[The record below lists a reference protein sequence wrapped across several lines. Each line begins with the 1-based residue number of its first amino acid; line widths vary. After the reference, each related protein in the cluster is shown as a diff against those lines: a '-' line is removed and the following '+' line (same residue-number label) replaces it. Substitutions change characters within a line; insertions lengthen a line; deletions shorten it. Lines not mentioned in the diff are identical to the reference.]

1 MQYLLGGGCLR
12 LVLLLTRDEGFSV
25 FAISDAS
32 VSSLADAC
40 KLRPPCSLIECS
52 PTWDWTWLVFVKW
65 FLIDQKQLCFNK
77 IKQAF
82 LKCIIPPP
90 PPTALSLSQ
99 LSGFM
104 PNGPE
109 ILRHAWTNFWSRS
122 YLVVKYNTI
131 LYCCNTYCDVLI
143 FFKTFIEPNSV
154 VCWTNIWTN
163 IWEQFHQLMHAKH

>member
-90 PPTALSLSQ
+90 PPPLFLSPSSLD
-99 LSGFM
+99 LCLYIY
-104 PNGPE
+104 NGPE

-122 YLVVKYNTI
+122 YLVVKNIIQYYI
-131 LYCCNTYCDVLI
+131 
-143 FFKTFIEPNSV
+143 V
-154 VCWTNIWTN
+154 VIH
-163 IWEQFHQLMHAKH
+163 IVMS